1 MPESWKCSE
10 CGLVNF
16 ASDANC
22 KRCGATSAS
31 AGGPVATPAG
41 IVLQDG
47 YVLPPPPTS
56 AGIWSKGSTL
66 VMDKNASLP
75 DLCVK
80 CNAPAHGLRIKRKL
94 SWHHPL
100 LYILI
105 CGAAL
110 FYVILA
116 MALSK
121 RATID
126 FGICENHKRRR
137 RKLLNIGLGLLAAGL
152 ILPVVGFGYDYP
164 AVGLFGLLL
173 LLIAII
179 WLVVANQLVNVKR
192 IDDRYVW
199 LSGMSKEFVAHFP
212 PVPGGL

>member
-1 MPESWKCSE
+1 MPQPWKCSE

-22 KRCGATSAS
+22 KRCGAASAS
-31 AGGPVATPAG
+31 AGGPDAPAG
-41 IVLQDG
+41 IMLEDG
-47 YVLPPPPTS
+47 YVLPPPPS

-75 DLCVK
+75 DRCVK
-80 CNAPAHGLRIKRKL
+80 CNAPAQGLRIKRKL

-116 MALSK
+116 MAFSK

-137 RKLLNIGLGLLAAGL
+137 RKLLNIGFGLLAVGLVVPAVGFSFDYPEVWLLGLLVFLAA
-152 ILPVVGFGYDYP
+152 IF
-164 AVGLFGLLL
+164 
-173 LLIAII
+173 
-179 WLVVANQLVNVKR
+179 WLVIANKLVNVKR

-199 LSGMSKEFVAHFP
+199 LSGISKEFVAHFP